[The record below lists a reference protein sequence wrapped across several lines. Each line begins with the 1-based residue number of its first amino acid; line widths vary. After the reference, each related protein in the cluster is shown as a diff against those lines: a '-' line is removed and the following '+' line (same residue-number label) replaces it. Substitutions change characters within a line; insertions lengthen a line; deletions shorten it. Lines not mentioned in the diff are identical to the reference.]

1 MNILLLEDESI
12 LKESIEEFLISK
24 NYNVDSF
31 ENSNDAFDAIFSK
44 EYDLLLLDVN
54 IPGEFDG
61 FSLRKELANENK
73 NIPTIFVTSMS
84 SADAMLQGYANGCCD
99 YIKKP
104 FDLIELLLRVQQ
116 ALKSNCFKT
125 EDNFLQLPCHYKYDI
140 INRELIHKSKQIQ
153 LTKTENEILISFVK
167 HRNKIVSFE
176 MLYEQIWDNNVDI
189 KNARVQISNLR
200 RKLPKDAIENIYG
213 IGYRL
218 DCK

>member
-1 MNILLLEDESI
+1 MKILLLEDESI

-24 NYNVDSF
+24 GYNVDSF
-31 ENSNDAFDAIFSK
+31 ENSNDAFDAIFCK

-116 ALKSNCFKT
+116 ALKSQCFQTKN
-125 EDNFLQLPCHYKYDI
+125 NFLPLSQKCQYDV
-140 INRELIHKSKQIQ
+140 INRKLINETQQIQ
-153 LTKTENEILISFVK
+153 LTKTEGEILILFVK
-167 HRNKIVSFE
+167 HRNQIVSFD
-176 MLYEQIWDNNVDI
+176 MLYEHIWDNDI
-189 KNARVQISNLR
+189 NAKNATVQINNLR
-200 RKLPKDAIENIYG
+200 RKLPKDTIKNIYG

>member
-1 MNILLLEDESI
+1 MNILLLEDETI

-24 NYNVDSF
+24 SYSIDSF

-54 IPGEFDG
+54 VPGDFDG
-61 FSLRKELANENK
+61 FSLRKELSDENK

-116 ALKSNCFKT
+116 ALKSYNA
-125 EDNFLQLPCHYKYDI
+125 P
-140 INRELIHKSKQIQ
+140 
-153 LTKTENEILISFVK
+153 
-167 HRNKIVSFE
+167 KI
-176 MLYEQIWDNNVDI
+176 
-189 KNARVQISNLR
+189 
-200 RKLPKDAIENIYG
+200 
-213 IGYRL
+213 
-218 DCK
+218 